1 MTPPGYTGTFL
12 CTVTDST
19 TFTYVLAN
27 DPRIADI
34 MEGMYYPFIDLSK
47 LTLND
52 FIASGRSAVV
62 VIVDPAD
69 NNLKNIV
76 LGSGLGEGF
85 YYPESLP
92 IDGTYADKD
101 DLENMAQDQ
110 IGKLE
115 ALRIRPDDEMF
126 MLSWTLTQQT
136 VDVMGTP
143 FRS

>member
-69 NNLKNIV
+69 NNLKNVV

-101 DLENMAQDQ
+101 DLDNTRWGNWRRYEYVRTTKCSCFP
-110 IGKLE
+110 G
-115 ALRIRPDDEMF
+115 
-126 MLSWTLTQQT
+126 
-136 VDVMGTP
+136 
-143 FRS
+143 RSRNKP